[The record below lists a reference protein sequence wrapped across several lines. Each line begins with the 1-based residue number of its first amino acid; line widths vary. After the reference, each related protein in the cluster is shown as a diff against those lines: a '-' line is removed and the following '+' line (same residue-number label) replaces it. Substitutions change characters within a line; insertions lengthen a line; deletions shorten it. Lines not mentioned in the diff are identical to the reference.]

1 MHNIIDKTQSY
12 AYFID
17 NDDHAKKK
25 SARSTKLFEGKAKM
39 NCIDAIE
46 KIMYDSEIEQS
57 HNILHEDSSSTCKS
71 YFNLYHLLLF

>member
-12 AYFID
+12 AYSTD

-25 SARSTKLFEGKAKM
+25 SARSTKLFEGKAM
-39 NCIDAIE
+39 NRKDAIE
-46 KIMYDSEIEQS
+46 KILYDSEVEES

-71 YFNLYHLLLF
+71 YFNLYYLLLL